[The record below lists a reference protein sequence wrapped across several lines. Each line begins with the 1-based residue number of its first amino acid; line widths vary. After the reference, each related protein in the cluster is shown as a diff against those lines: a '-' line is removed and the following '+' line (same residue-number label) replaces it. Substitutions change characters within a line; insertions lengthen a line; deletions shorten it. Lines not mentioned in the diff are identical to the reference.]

1 MNHAMTQNAMYA
13 VDAPAGATIRAH
25 RAPDP
30 VPVDDPTPPSVPHPV
45 PQDDPV
51 PDHNPS

>member
-1 MNHAMTQNAMYA
+1 MKLF
-13 VDAPAGATIRAH
+13 H

-30 VPVDDPTPPSVPHPV
+30 VVPVDDPAPPNVPHPA
-45 PQDDPV
+45 QDDPV

>member
-1 MNHAMTQNAMYA
+1 MKLF
-13 VDAPAGATIRAH
+13 H

-30 VPVDDPTPPSVPHPV
+30 VVPVDDPAPPNVPHPA

-51 PDHNPS
+51 PDHNPR

>member
-1 MNHAMTQNAMYA
+1 VTTMKLF
-13 VDAPAGATIRAH
+13 H

-30 VPVDDPTPPSVPHPV
+30 VPVDDPAPPNVPHPV

-51 PDHNPS
+51 PDHNPT